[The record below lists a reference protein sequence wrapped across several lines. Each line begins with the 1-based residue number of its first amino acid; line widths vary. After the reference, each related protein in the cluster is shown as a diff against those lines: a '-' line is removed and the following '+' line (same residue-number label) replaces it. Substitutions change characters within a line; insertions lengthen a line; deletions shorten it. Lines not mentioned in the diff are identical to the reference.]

1 MELLNGKVALVTGAS
16 RGIGRAT
23 ALRLA
28 REGVALV
35 AGATGLERLETLR
48 KEIESLGAAILV
60 QACDVTRLSDCE
72 ELVKSAVKRFGGL
85 DILINNAGIGYSG
98 RVVDSNPKEAEWM
111 VRVNVLGVYYMARS
125 VLPVMID
132 RKKGDIV
139 NIASVAGLKYSP
151 NFALYSATKFAVR
164 AFSEGLRNEVQTH
177 NIRVA
182 TVNPGMV
189 ATHFFDAF
197 SEGGVVLPT
206 DKGDLLEPEDIA
218 DAIYFALTRPRS
230 VALNEVTIRPY
241 WQER

>member
-1 MELLNGKVALVTGAS
+1 MEQLNGKVAVITGAS
-16 RGIGRAT
+16 KGIGRAT

-28 REGVALV
+28 RDGVTLV
-35 AGATGLERLETLR
+35 AGATGWERLEAL
-48 KEIESLGAAILV
+48 KSEAAGMGAAIHV
-60 QACDVTRLSDCE
+60 QRCDVTCLADCE
-72 ELVKSAVKRFGGL
+72 DLVESAVKRFGGV

-98 RVVDSNPKEAEWM
+98 PVVDSSPEEAETM
-111 VRVNVLGVYYMARS
+111 VRVNVLGVYHMARS

-132 RKKGDIV
+132 RQKGDIV

-164 AFSEGLRNEVQTH
+164 AFSEGLRNEVQAH

-189 ATHFFDAF
+189 ATHFFDSF
-197 SEGGVVLPT
+197 SAGGMSLPT
-206 DKGDLLEPEDIA
+206 DKGELLKPEDIA
-218 DAIYFALTRPRS
+218 EAIYFALTRPRS
-230 VALNEVTIRPY
+230 VALNEVTVRPY

>member
-1 MELLNGKVALVTGAS
+1 
-16 RGIGRAT
+16 
-23 ALRLA
+23 
-28 REGVALV
+28 
-35 AGATGLERLETLR
+35 
-48 KEIESLGAAILV
+48 V
-60 QACDVTRLSDCE
+60 QGCDVTRLSDCE
-72 ELVKSAVKRFGGL
+72 ELVKSAVKRFGGV

-98 RVVDSNPKEAEWM
+98 RVVDSDPLEAERM
-111 VRVNVLGVYYMARS
+111 VRVNVLGVYHMARS
-125 VLPVMID
+125 VLPVMME

-164 AFSEGLRNEVQTH
+164 AFSEGLRNEVQAH
-177 NIRVA
+177 DIRVA

-197 SEGGVVLPT
+197 SAGGVLPPA
-206 DKGDLLEPEDIA
+206 DKGDLLKPEDIA
-218 DAIYFALTRPRS
+218 EAIHFALTRPRS

>member
-1 MELLNGKVALVTGAS
+1 MQS
-16 RGIGRAT
+16 
-23 ALRLA
+23 
-28 REGVALV
+28 
-35 AGATGLERLETLR
+35 
-48 KEIESLGAAILV
+48 
-60 QACDVTRLSDCE
+60 CDVTCLSDCQ
-72 ELVKSAVKRFGGL
+72 ELVKSAVKRFEGV

-98 RVVDSNPKEAEWM
+98 RVVDSNPFEAERM
-111 VRVNVLGVYYMARS
+111 VRVNVLGVYHMARS

-164 AFSEGLRNEVQTH
+164 AFSEGLRNEVQAH

-189 ATHFFDAF
+189 DTNFFDAF

-206 DKGDLLEPEDIA
+206 DKGDLLKPEDIA
-218 DAIYFALTRPRS
+218 DAIHFALTRPRS